1 MTNWNT
7 SIYVF
12 SFKFNFKLT
21 TGVAVKLGP
30 LNPTIHHLFHL
41 EEKQSLRNQM
51 GITSVET
58 KRTTTTKGW
67 INGVRKRAYM
77 YIKHLAFVKSSL
89 RKF

>member
-1 MTNWNT
+1 MKNWNT

-41 EEKQSLRNQM
+41 KEKRSLRNRM
-51 GITSVET
+51 GNNN
-58 KRTTTTKGW
+58 KRVNKW
-67 INGVRKRAYM
+67 RKEKAIHVY
-77 YIKHLAFVKSSL
+77 
-89 RKF
+89 